1 MGLGTPL
8 NDTTR
13 NKQRGI
19 KIPAAQGKSRSK
31 LRGTNP
37 ERD

>member
-13 NKQRGI
+13 NNQRGI
-19 KIPAAQGKSRSK
+19 KIPAAQAKSHSK

-37 ERD
+37 VRD